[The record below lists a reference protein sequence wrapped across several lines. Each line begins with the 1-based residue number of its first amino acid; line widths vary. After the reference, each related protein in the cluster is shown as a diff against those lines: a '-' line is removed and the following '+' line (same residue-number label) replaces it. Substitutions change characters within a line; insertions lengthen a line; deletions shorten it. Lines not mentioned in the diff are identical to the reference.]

1 MANASSAH
9 ACTSKPQAKP
19 LPHIA
24 MTAPGS
30 RILAPLANA
39 TDIAAPLSN
48 SLMMIADDASAI
60 LSRHQDTSER
70 FCFPGRLGRWG
81 GLERRRDHLG
91 KMWDRSITMVS
102 DDFGQLVEVSQ

>member
-9 ACTSKPQAKP
+9 VCTQNRA
-19 LPHIA
+19 LPDIVLA
-24 MTAPGS
+24 EPGT

-39 TDIAAPLSN
+39 TDIASPLSN
-48 SLMMIADDASAI
+48 ALMMIAGDASAI
-60 LSRHQDTSER
+60 LCRHQDASDR

-81 GLERRRDHLG
+81 GLERRRDHMG

>member
-9 ACTSKPQAKP
+9 VCTQTRA
-19 LPHIA
+19 LPDIVLA
-24 MTAPGS
+24 EPGT

-39 TDIAAPLSN
+39 TDIASPLSN
-48 SLMMIADDASAI
+48 SLMMIADEASAI
-60 LSRHQDTSER
+60 LCRHQDTSER

-81 GLERRRDHLG
+81 GLERRRDHMG

>member
-1 MANASSAH
+1 MTNAPHAH
-9 ACTSKPQAKP
+9 VCTPKPRA
-19 LPHIA
+19 LPEIA
-24 MTAPGS
+24 LVEPGA
-30 RILAPLANA
+30 RFLAPLANA
-39 TDIAAPLSN
+39 TDMAAPLSN

-60 LSRHQDTSER
+60 LRRHQDTSER

-91 KMWDRSITMVS
+91 KMWDRSITLVS